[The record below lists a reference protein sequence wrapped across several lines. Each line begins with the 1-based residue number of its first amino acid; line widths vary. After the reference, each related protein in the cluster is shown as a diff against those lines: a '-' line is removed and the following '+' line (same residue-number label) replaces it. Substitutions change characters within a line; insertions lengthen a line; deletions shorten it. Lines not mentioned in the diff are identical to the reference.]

1 MDRRQL
7 PIFEIERELIAQA
20 RAHRRLIVRAPT
32 GSGKSTQ
39 IPQMLLDHGLLDEGL
54 PRASRGRAVILQP
67 RRLPTRLLAARVA
80 SERGVKLGSEVGYQ
94 IRFENVAG
102 ADTRLLYETEG
113 VLLRQMLSNPRLDG
127 VSAILFDEFHERH
140 LYGDVTLARALQL
153 QQTTRPDLRLIVM
166 SATLPS
172 GPLEDYLSPCAALE
186 AKGRLFPVAIEYID
200 RPVDFDRTPAWEI
213 ATAEFE
219 RVCREGDPGDTL
231 IFMPGAYEI
240 ARTVQALGNS
250 AAARGRIILPLHG
263 ELPHADQDAA
273 VTGYDRPKIIVSTNV
288 AESSLTIEG
297 VKLVLDSGLA
307 RIPRFDPARGINT
320 LLVEKISRAS
330 ADQRSGRA
338 GRTAP
343 GRGVRL
349 WTEREHAGR
358 ALQEVPEIRRLD
370 LSEVMLTLRAAGAG
384 DLREFHWFEP
394 PEPRAL
400 DRAETL
406 LRDLGALDAATGAV
420 TELGRR
426 MVGFPVHPRY
436 ARMLIAA
443 ESFGCVRAVALIAAL
458 TQGRSLWMRKPDKST
473 REQREEVLGEEGAS
487 DFFGLMRAFRY
498 ADSHHYDVAACHRLG
513 IHANTARQVRAL
525 AGFFLDLAEK
535 TGLKIEDRAPE
546 TEAICKCILTGFS
559 DQVARRVDTGTLRC
573 LMVHGRKGV
582 LARESAVQDSP
593 LLVASEV
600 REVEGRG
607 GELSVILSLA
617 TAVRPEWLEEL
628 YPGDFHEQVDVEYD
642 AAERRVTAWRRRL
655 FRDLALESRR
665 VDPPPADAA
674 ADILAEEVIKEN
686 ISLPRWDETTD
697 QWIARVNS
705 LAAWCPELGLAPYSE
720 KDRWLVIRVICRGAV
735 AARDLKDRP
744 VTAAFKDQ
752 MDPSRRALVEKH
764 APEKIELSNGRRA
777 RLVYTEGESPHMALR
792 IQDLYDVS
800 DSPKIAKG
808 RVPVVVEILGPNHR
822 PVQVTRDLA
831 GFWRDHYPRVKKE
844 MQRKYPKHEWR

>member
-273 VTGYDRPKIIVSTNV
+273 VAGYDRPKIIVSTNV

-307 RIPRFDPARGINT
+307 RIPRF
-320 LLVEKISRAS
+320 
-330 ADQRSGRA
+330 
-338 GRTAP
+338 
-343 GRGVRL
+343 
-349 WTEREHAGR
+349 
-358 ALQEVPEIRRLD
+358 
-370 LSEVMLTLRAAGAG
+370 
-384 DLREFHWFEP
+384 
-394 PEPRAL
+394 
-400 DRAETL
+400 
-406 LRDLGALDAATGAV
+406 
-420 TELGRR
+420 
-426 MVGFPVHPRY
+426 
-436 ARMLIAA
+436 
-443 ESFGCVRAVALIAAL
+443 
-458 TQGRSLWMRKPDKST
+458 
-473 REQREEVLGEEGAS
+473 
-487 DFFGLMRAFRY
+487 
-498 ADSHHYDVAACHRLG
+498 
-513 IHANTARQVRAL
+513 
-525 AGFFLDLAEK
+525 
-535 TGLKIEDRAPE
+535 
-546 TEAICKCILTGFS
+546 
-559 DQVARRVDTGTLRC
+559 
-573 LMVHGRKGV
+573 
-582 LARESAVQDSP
+582 
-593 LLVASEV
+593 
-600 REVEGRG
+600 
-607 GELSVILSLA
+607 
-617 TAVRPEWLEEL
+617 
-628 YPGDFHEQVDVEYD
+628 
-642 AAERRVTAWRRRL
+642 
-655 FRDLALESRR
+655 
-665 VDPPPADAA
+665 
-674 ADILAEEVIKEN
+674 
-686 ISLPRWDETTD
+686 
-697 QWIARVNS
+697 
-705 LAAWCPELGLAPYSE
+705 
-720 KDRWLVIRVICRGAV
+720 
-735 AARDLKDRP
+735 
-744 VTAAFKDQ
+744 
-752 MDPSRRALVEKH
+752 
-764 APEKIELSNGRRA
+764 
-777 RLVYTEGESPHMALR
+777 
-792 IQDLYDVS
+792 
-800 DSPKIAKG
+800 
-808 RVPVVVEILGPNHR
+808 
-822 PVQVTRDLA
+822 
-831 GFWRDHYPRVKKE
+831 
-844 MQRKYPKHEWR
+844 